1 MSAESMQV
9 VVGGASGMGE
19 SVSELLVERGPVLVA
34 DRQVEGAHAVAKRL
48 GPRAEAVEC
57 DVANDAQIDALGKR
71 VDQLG
76 ALVITA
82 GLSPQM
88 AAGEDIYTVNLVG
101 TAKVLQRVRAR
112 RRARVGGRVLR
123 LDRGVRDAAAATGAR
138 RHRRSPGSRPAR
150 STGRGRHRLRGPGG
164 CVCAL
169 EARGVL
175 RLVQRTAPSWGARG
189 GRILSLSPGIIDT
202 SMGRLAVDQMPELE
216 GSIRGAPLGRLG
228 RPEEIATVAA
238 FLCSDGA
245 SYMTGSDVLVDGG
258 SVGISPSPG

>member
-34 DRQVEGAHAVAKRL
+34 DRQMEGARAVAKRL

-101 TAKVLQRVRAR
+101 TAKVLRAFEH
-112 RRARVGGRVLR
+112 AVVPGSAAVCFGSIAAYAMQPPQPVLDVIDDPLAPDL
-123 LDRGVRDAAAATGAR
+123 LDRLGAVGID
-138 RHRRSPGSRPAR
+138 SADPA
-150 STGRGRHRLRGPGG
+150 
-164 CVCAL
+164 VAYAL
-169 EARGVL
+169 SKRGVL

-189 GRILSLSPGIIDT
+189 GRILSLSPGVVDT